1 MADNSLPPSPPRI
14 NEQIRAEPLFGYS
27 AEESRDEMKHLF
39 GDDGRK
45 ESLKQTIH
53 QAIIWGL
60 RLAAVCLILSF
71 IVRVFHLAAPTQ
83 WLWLDEPRLQKLDSI
98 LFSGALGAFISRYLG
113 QSLPGEKPR
122 T

>member
-1 MADNSLPPSPPRI
+1 MDEKAPTPTAPELNA
-14 NEQIRAEPLFGYS
+14 QIRAEEFPPVS
-27 AEESRDEMKHLF
+27 VVNVSTKDEMSSLF

-60 RLAAVCLILSF
+60 RLAAICLILSF

-83 WLWLDEPRLQKLDSI
+83 WLWLDEARLQKLDSI
-98 LFSGALGAFISRYLG
+98 LFGYSD
-113 QSLPGEKPR
+113 SLVVPSLQG
-122 T
+122 